1 MNLNQIER
9 LVATVRPTIEER
21 QRHRLHAYVETAR
34 RCEARIQELR
44 DELERTLQAV
54 DGSAGTTATG
64 TADATLATACQL
76 DALERLQPRVDSWL
90 TDYVAALAQAPE
102 PEIYGDGTPI

>member
-1 MNLNQIER
+1 MNLSQIDR
-9 LVATVRPTIEER
+9 LVATAPPTIDQR
-21 QRHRLHAYVETAR
+21 QRNRLHAYVATAR

-44 DELERTLQAV
+44 DELERTLQAGG
-54 DGSAGTTATG
+54 GSTG

-90 TDYVAALAQAPE
+90 TGYIAGLVPAPE
-102 PEIYGDGTPI
+102 PEIYGDGAPV

>member
-1 MNLNQIER
+1 MNLSQIDR
-9 LVATVRPTIEER
+9 LVATVRPTIDQR
-21 QRHRLHAYVETAR
+21 QRHRLHVYVETAR

-44 DELERTLQAV
+44 DELERTFQAG
-54 DGSAGTTATG
+54 DGSTG

-90 TDYVAALAQAPE
+90 TDYVAGLVPAPE
-102 PEIYGDGTPI
+102 PEIYGDGTPV